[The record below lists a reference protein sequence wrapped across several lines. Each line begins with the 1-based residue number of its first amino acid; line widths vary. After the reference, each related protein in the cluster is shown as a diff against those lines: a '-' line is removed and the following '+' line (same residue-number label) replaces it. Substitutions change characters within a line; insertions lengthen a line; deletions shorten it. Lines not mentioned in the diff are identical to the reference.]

1 MRVDAGTTIALDVS
15 PSGPARPTQLRTNGS
30 IWMMSQFGRKLAT
43 MRDYDHEE
51 GDFDDETGYYEG
63 QDDDPPWPDSNET
76 TRPEQMAEEFDTA
89 FASYTNARKRFIELT
104 SGGRTD

>member
-1 MRVDAGTTIALDVS
+1 MDDESVWEETGYHEEDYPIG
-15 PSGPARPTQLRTNGS
+15 
-30 IWMMSQFGRKLAT
+30 
-43 MRDYDHEE
+43 DYDHEE